1 MWKYNAADI
10 GIDDDPDPLCHCVI
24 RNSGTQ
30 CISFPFILHFVS
42 CGNANVCECKWWVV
56 ESGTVGG
63 WVRFGIFLCN
73 RVTQFGHML
82 FLLVSSLL

>member
-30 CISFPFILHFVS
+30 CISLPFILHFVS

-56 ESGTVGG
+56 ESGTVGAG
-63 WVRFGIFLCN
+63 KRVDACGLAYFFVIGLPSLGICCFC
-73 RVTQFGHML
+73 
-82 FLLVSSLL
+82 